1 MRALRRW
8 LDDTAGGLPA
18 TFWYL
23 WAGLLINRAGAFAM
37 LFLSLYLTEARGVS
51 EALTGTVVGA
61 YGLGGAGGVLLG
73 GVLADRWG
81 RRSTL
86 LAAHLATAALMVGLA
101 FSRHLVMIA
110 ALAALVG
117 VAHSMPSPAFVA
129 AIVDVVPE
137 RRRSRAFNLQFW
149 AFNLGMAVASLLAG
163 LLAEASFVALFLVDA
178 AATVLAAAVIA
189 WKVPETLPRR
199 AATPAPILDTSRS
212 DRTASVQDLRPA
224 PVGGGGA
231 APRRA
236 EVGRQAEAGQGRPA
250 EVARQTEVGRQAQVG
265 RQAEAGRGRLT
276 EAGRGLPAGSVRP
289 TGRRGK
295 GRAGLGRAGRPRQP
309 GLHTALTDRTF
320 LTFVGLTFVLAVL
333 TMQTSTIMP
342 LAMRSDG
349 LRPSAYGA
357 VVALGGVLI
366 VLGQLFVPRLI
377 ERHRKD
383 RVLAVSTALLAL
395 GFATL
400 AFADD
405 VVVYLAAAVVWTVGQ
420 MLAAPPNAQIN
431 ADLAPL
437 ELRARYQ
444 SVFYLAF
451 PAASFVAPTLGGV
464 SLQYLGDR
472 HWLIVG
478 GLGLLAAGCHL
489 LAGPPRERRVAAL
502 RQLSTPLP
510 PPPTPTSSPAP
521 VR

>member
-8 LDDTAGGLPA
+8 LDDTTGGLPA

-37 LFLSLYLTEARGVS
+37 LFLSLYLTDAHGAS
-51 EALTGTVVGA
+51 EALAGAVVGA

-86 LAAHLATAALMVGLA
+86 LAAHLVTAGLMVALA
-101 FSRHLVMIA
+101 FSRHLVVIA

-137 RRRSRAFNLQFW
+137 RRRARAFNLQFW

-163 LLAEASFVALFLVDA
+163 LLAEASFLALFLVDA
-178 AATVLAAAVIA
+178 AATLVAALVIA
-189 WKVPETLPRR
+189 WKVPETLARVRVGR
-199 AATPAPILDTSRS
+199 AP
-212 DRTASVQDLRPA
+212 
-224 PVGGGGA
+224 GA
-231 APRRA
+231 APAAGRRA
-236 EVGRQAEAGQGRPA
+236 RA
-250 EVARQTEVGRQAQVG
+250 AR
-265 RQAEAGRGRLT
+265 
-276 EAGRGLPAGSVRP
+276 
-289 TGRRGK
+289 RR
-295 GRAGLGRAGRPRQP
+295 GRPRPP

-342 LAMRSDG
+342 LAMRTDE

-366 VLGQLFVPRLI
+366 VVGQLFVPRLI
-377 ERHRKD
+377 ERHRKHH
-383 RVLAVSTALLAL
+383 VLAVSTVLLAA
-395 GFATL
+395 GFAVL
-400 AFADD
+400 AVADD
-405 VVVYLAAAVVWTVGQ
+405 LAVYLAAAVVWTVGQ

-431 ADLAPL
+431 ADLAPP

-451 PAASFVAPTLGGV
+451 PAASFVAPTLGGM
-464 SLQYLGDR
+464 SLQYLGDG
-472 HWLIVG
+472 HWLVVG

-489 LAGPPRERRVAAL
+489 LTGPSRDRRVAAL
-502 RQLSTPLP
+502 RAAHTEARLRPATPARA
-510 PPPTPTSSPAP
+510 PAP
-521 VR
+521 AR

>member
-37 LFLSLYLTEARGVS
+37 LFLSLYLTEARGAS
-51 EALTGTVVGA
+51 EALAGTVVGA
-61 YGLGGAGGVLLG
+61 YGLGGAAGVLLG

-86 LAAHLATAALMVGLA
+86 IAAHVATAGLMVGLA
-101 FSRHLVMIA
+101 FSRQLVLIA
-110 ALAALVG
+110 AFAALVG

-149 AFNLGMAVASLLAG
+149 AFNLGMAVASVLAG
-163 LLAEASFVALFLVDA
+163 LLAEANFVALFLVDA
-178 AATVLAAAVIA
+178 AATLTAAAVIA

-199 AATPAPILDTSRS
+199 APKALDPHAAHQRAAEPA
-212 DRTASVQDLRPA
+212 A
-224 PVGGGGA
+224 G
-231 APRRA
+231 RRQRR
-236 EVGRQAEAGQGRPA
+236 VGR
-250 EVARQTEVGRQAQVG
+250 
-265 RQAEAGRGRLT
+265 
-276 EAGRGLPAGSVRP
+276 
-289 TGRRGK
+289 
-295 GRAGLGRAGRPRQP
+295 RQP

-395 GFATL
+395 GFASL
-400 AFADD
+400 AYADD
-405 VVVYLAAAVVWTVGQ
+405 VAVYLAAAVVWTIGQ

-451 PAASFVAPTLGGV
+451 PAASFVAPTLGGL

-489 LAGPPRERRVAAL
+489 LAGPPRERRVAL
-502 RQLSTPLP
+502 RQLSAPAP
-510 PPPTPTSSPAP
+510 PSPPTVVS

>member
-37 LFLSLYLTEARGVS
+37 LFLSLYLTDARGAS

-61 YGLGGAGGVLLG
+61 YGLGGAAGVLLG

-86 LAAHLATAALMVGLA
+86 LAAHLATAGLMVGLA
-101 FSRHLVMIA
+101 FSRHLAMIA

-199 AATPAPILDTSRS
+199 LAGLPPILDTSRS
-212 DRTASVQDLRPA
+212 DRTESVQDLRSA
-224 PVGGGGA
+224 AFGGG
-231 APRRA
+231 
-236 EVGRQAEAGQGRPA
+236 VMGRQ
-250 EVARQTEVGRQAQVG
+250 
-265 RQAEAGRGRLT
+265 RGR
-276 EAGRGLPAGSVRP
+276 AWWR
-289 TGRRGK
+289 
-295 GRAGLGRAGRPRQP
+295 GRAGRAWWRGRAGRERQP

-320 LTFVGLTFVLAVL
+320 LTFVGLTFILAVL

-502 RQLSTPLP
+502 RRISAPLPP
-510 PPPTPTSSPAP
+510 PPPTPTAAT
-521 VR
+521 R

>member
-37 LFLSLYLTEARGVS
+37 LFLSLYLTEARGAS

-86 LAAHLATAALMVGLA
+86 LAAHLATAGLMVGLA

-178 AATVLAAAVIA
+178 AATALAAVVIA
-189 WKVPETLPRR
+189 WKVPETLPRL
-199 AATPAPILDTSRS
+199 AAKAAPILDTFRS
-212 DRTASVQDLRPA
+212 DRTESVQDLRVA
-224 PVGGGGA
+224 PVRGSGA
-231 APRRA
+231 VPRR
-236 EVGRQAEAGQGRPA
+236 VGRE
-250 EVARQTEVGRQAQVG
+250 RQRRVGWPRRVGRE
-265 RQAEAGRGRLT
+265 RQAGRER
-276 EAGRGLPAGSVRP
+276 E
-289 TGRRGK
+289 
-295 GRAGLGRAGRPRQP
+295 P

-405 VVVYLAAAVVWTVGQ
+405 VAVYLAAAVVWTVGQ

-510 PPPTPTSSPAP
+510 PSPTPAPSS

>member
-37 LFLSLYLTEARGVS
+37 LFLSLYLTEARGAS

-86 LAAHLATAALMVGLA
+86 LAAHLATAGLMVGLA
-101 FSRHLVMIA
+101 FSRHLAMIA

-178 AATVLAAAVIA
+178 AATALAAVVIA

-199 AATPAPILDTSRS
+199 AAKAAPILDTSRS
-212 DRTASVQDLRPA
+212 DGTESVQDLRLA
-224 PVGGGGA
+224 PSRGSGA
-231 APRRA
+231 VTRR
-236 EVGRQAEAGQGRPA
+236 
-250 EVARQTEVGRQAQVG
+250 
-265 RQAEAGRGRLT
+265 AGRGQ
-276 EAGRGLPAGSVRP
+276 
-289 TGRRGK
+289 
-295 GRAGLGRAGRPRQP
+295 RAGWRRMGPVGRVRRP

-405 VVVYLAAAVVWTVGQ
+405 VAVYLAAAVVWTVGQ

-510 PPPTPTSSPAP
+510 HSSTPTPSP